1 MNQKIDEIFHITENM
16 KNISYDDV
24 LNMSLYEKDRLINLI
39 EKRIEKEKNMISKIN
54 ANKTNKRRK

>member
-39 EKRIEKEKNMISKIN
+39 EKRIEIGKSIWRSQK
-54 ANKTNKRRK
+54 